1 MEAFGQNFDLAV
13 RLLVAVGLGSVLG
26 LERFIAGK
34 MAGMRT
40 YALISLG
47 AALFV
52 VTSQA
57 VTEKYVGLTIF
68 DPLRVAS
75 QVVVGI
81 GFVGAGLII
90 FRERESR
97 LSGLTTAAG
106 LWVSAAIGIASGF
119 ALYGIAA
126 LTTVLAL
133 IILVLFWFVERFA
146 ERGLKKIFKN
156 SPGYW
161 EGNSAE

>member
-1 MEAFGQNFDLAV
+1 MEIFDQNFDFAT
-13 RLLVAVGLGSVLG
+13 RLLAAVLLGSLLG
-26 LERFIAGK
+26 LERSIAGK

-40 YALISLG
+40 YGLISLG

-52 VTSQA
+52 VTSQ
-57 VTEKYVGLTIF
+57 VITERFIGLTMF

-90 FRERESR
+90 FREKESR

-106 LWVSAAIGIASGF
+106 LWVSAAIGVASGF
-119 ALYGIAA
+119 ALYGIATA
-126 LTTVLAL
+126 ATVFAL
-133 IILVLFWFVERFA
+133 IIFTLFWYLERYL
-146 ERGLKKIFKN
+146 ERAIARLKN
-156 SPGYW
+156 TPGYW
-161 EGNSAE
+161 EGDHAD